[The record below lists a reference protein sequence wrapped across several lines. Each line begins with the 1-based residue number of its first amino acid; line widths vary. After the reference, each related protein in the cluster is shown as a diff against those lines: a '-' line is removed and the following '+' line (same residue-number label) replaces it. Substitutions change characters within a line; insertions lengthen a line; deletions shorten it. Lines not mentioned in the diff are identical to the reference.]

1 MNTAIIAFRILT
13 SFYPLYIA
21 TLNIAGDVPGVSVE
35 NLTGPQTGCL
45 HDFQATPADL
55 VRIADADVFI
65 VNGAGMESFLDKVM
79 DPSRVV
85 DASAGIPLL
94 DGNPHVWLNPALA
107 IQQVRTIET
116 ALAAR
121 DPAHADAYR
130 DNAKAYI
137 AKLEKLDATMQEQS
151 KSFAHRDIITFHE
164 AFPYLADALGLRIVA
179 VIEREPGSEP
189 GARELANIIDTVRR
203 TNVRALFVEPQYPSA
218 SAETI
223 ARETGA
229 KIYTLDPV
237 VTGPMEKDAYIRIME
252 RNMETLESALG
263 TAP

>member
-1 MNTAIIAFRILT
+1 MTNALIAFRILT

-21 TLNIAGDVPGVSVE
+21 SLNIAGDVPGVAVE

-55 VRIADADVFI
+55 VRISKADAFV

-79 DPSRVV
+79 DPSRVI

-94 DGNPHVWLNPALA
+94 DGNPHVWLNPTHA
-107 IQQVRTIET
+107 IHQVRNIEA
-116 ALAAR
+116 ALSAR
-121 DPAHADAYR
+121 DPTHADAYHG
-130 DNAKAYI
+130 NAAAYI
-137 AKLEKLDATMQEQS
+137 AKLEQLDANERKRSQS
-151 KSFAHRDIITFHE
+151 FTHRDIITFHE

-189 GARELANIIDTVRR
+189 GARELAEIIDTVRR
-203 TNVRALFVEPQYPSA
+203 ANVRALFVEPQYPSA

-223 ARETGA
+223 ARETDA

-237 VTGPMEKDAYIRIME
+237 VSGPMDKDAYIRIME
-252 RNMETLESALG
+252 RNMETLERALG